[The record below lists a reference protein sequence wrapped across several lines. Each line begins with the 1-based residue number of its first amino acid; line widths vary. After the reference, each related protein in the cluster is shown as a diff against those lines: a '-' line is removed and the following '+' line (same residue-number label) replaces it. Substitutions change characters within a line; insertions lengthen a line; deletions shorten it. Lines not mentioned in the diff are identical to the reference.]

1 MSTHALLKGLERNS
15 SLVLLGTAAFAL
27 IGLAC
32 AAQSTAVDGQVF
44 RLINIRDED
53 NNTRHIQSW
62 LDLAP
67 DGRTLAVA
75 PTQSFPFRLYD
86 LQEGRIA
93 RTLDVGNWYAGA
105 RSTFSS
111 SGRYLVLQQMFYLD
125 MAPNKVRPVK
135 FQVVEVADGRTV
147 FASDD
152 LYSATLSPDERS
164 LYTLGPKGL
173 EVVDLISGERDKL
186 RRMPR
191 LGHAVAVSTDGSKV
205 AVAHQPTRE
214 ELAAMPSVRN
224 DKDALKA
231 LEKFGHIVVVYDAA
245 TLKPIHTLNEPFDK
259 IFRLVYSPDGRDLW
273 IHAKPHTR
281 KGSAVDKRQ
290 SYVSTADASSGAMRR
305 TAFPS
310 LSTYEPDF
318 RISPDGKL
326 FGIVSQGRKFLEI
339 HLYDRESGRMTE
351 RFELGY
357 RFGDATPLKDGEFGA
372 DGRLSFTFLPDGRN
386 IWMTFGT
393 RLVEWTYKP

>member
-1 MSTHALLKGLERNS
+1 ME
-15 SLVLLGTAAFAL
+15 
-27 IGLAC
+27 
-32 AAQSTAVDGQVF
+32 
-44 RLINIRDED
+44 
-53 NNTRHIQSW
+53 
-62 LDLAP
+62 
-67 DGRTLAVA
+67 
-75 PTQSFPFRLYD
+75 
-86 LQEGRIA
+86 EGRIT

-135 FQVVEVADGRTV
+135 FQVVEVADGRSV
-147 FASDD
+147 FAADE
-152 LYSATLSPDERS
+152 LYAAALSPDES
-164 LYTLGPKGL
+164 SIYTLGPAGL
-173 EVVDLISGERDKL
+173 DVVALGSGERDKV
-186 RRMPR
+186 RHMER
-191 LGHAVAVSTDGSKV
+191 LGFAVAVSTDGARV
-205 AVAHQPTRE
+205 AVAHRPTRE

-245 TLKPIHTLNEPFDK
+245 TLEPLHTLNEPFDK

-281 KGSAVDKRQ
+281 KGSAVDPRQ
-290 SYVSTADASSGAMRR
+290 SYVSTADATSGEMRR

-318 RISPDGKL
+318 RISPDGTL

-339 HLYDRESGRMTE
+339 HLYERAGGHMVD
-351 RFELGY
+351 RFELSY

-372 DGRLSFTFLPDGRN
+372 DGRLAFTFLPDGKN

>member
-1 MSTHALLKGLERNS
+1 MSTHALLKGLER
-15 SLVLLGTAAFAL
+15 LPYPAL
-27 IGLAC
+27 IAAALAC
-32 AAQSTAVDGQVF
+32 LLTLGALGQTEGQVY
-44 RLINIRDED
+44 RVINIRDED
-53 NNTRHIQSW
+53 NATRHIQSW

-86 LQEGRIA
+86 LQESRIT
-93 RTLDVGNWYAGA
+93 RTMDVGNWYAGA
-105 RSTFSS
+105 RSSFSRT
-111 SGRYLVLQQMFYLD
+111 GRLLTLQQLFYLD

-147 FASDD
+147 FAADD
-152 LYSATLSPDERS
+152 LYAAALAPDERS

-173 EVVDLISGERDKL
+173 HVVDLSTGRHDPQRHLE
-186 RRMPR
+186 R
-191 LGHAVAVSTDGSKV
+191 LGHAVAVSTDGSRL
-205 AVAHQPTRE
+205 AVAHRPTRE

-231 LEKFGHIVVVYDAA
+231 LEKYGHIVVVYDAA
-245 TLKPIHTLNEPFDK
+245 TLAPLHTLNEPFDK

-281 KGSAVDKRQ
+281 KGSAVDPRQ
-290 SYVSTADASSGAMRR
+290 SYVSTADARSGEMRR

-318 RISPDGKL
+318 RISPDGAL

-339 HLYDRESGRMTE
+339 HLYERETGRMVD
-351 RFELGY
+351 RFELSY
-357 RFGDATPLKDGEFGA
+357 RFRDATPLKDGEFGA

-393 RLVEWTYKP
+393 RLIEWTYTP

>member
-1 MSTHALLKGLERNS
+1 M
-15 SLVLLGTAAFAL
+15 
-27 IGLAC
+27 AC
-32 AAQSTAVDGQVF
+32 AAQPSSVDGQVH
-44 RLINIRDED
+44 RVINIRDEA
-53 NNTRHIQSW
+53 NITRHIQSW
-62 LDLAP
+62 VDLAP
-67 DGRTLAVA
+67 DRRTLAVA

-86 LQEGRIA
+86 LQEGRIT

-105 RSTFSS
+105 RSTFTS

-135 FQVVEVADGRTV
+135 FHVVEVADGRTV
-147 FASDD
+147 FAAQD
-152 LYSATLSPDERS
+152 LYAAALAPDERS

-173 EVVDLISGERDKL
+173 EVVDLNTGERNKV
-186 RRMPR
+186 RRLER
-191 LGHAVAVSTDGSKV
+191 LGHAVAVSTDGSRV
-205 AVAHQPTRE
+205 AVAHRPTRA

-231 LEKFGHIVVVYDAA
+231 LEKLGHIVVVYDAA
-245 TLKPIHTLNEPFDK
+245 TLKPLYTLNEPFDK

-281 KGSAVDKRQ
+281 KGSAADPRQ
-290 SYVSTADASSGAMRR
+290 SYVSTADARTGEMRR

-339 HLYDRESGRMTE
+339 HLYERESGRMVD
-351 RFELGY
+351 RFELSY

>member
-1 MSTHALLKGLERNS
+1 MPPHSPSNRLHRLSYPILLATAIAGL
-15 SLVLLGTAAFAL
+15 LTLAA
-27 IGLAC
+27 
-32 AAQSTAVDGQVF
+32 AAQDDGQQYRV
-44 RLINIRDED
+44 INIRDED
-53 NNTRHIQSW
+53 NVTRHIQSW

-86 LQEGRIA
+86 LQEGRIT

-111 SGRYLVLQQMFYLD
+111 SGRYLVLQQLFYLD
-125 MAPNKVRPVK
+125 MAPNKVRSVK
-135 FQVVEVADGRTV
+135 FEVVDVASG
-147 FASDD
+147 ASIFRAEDI
-152 LYSATLSPDERS
+152 YAAALSPDERI
-164 LYTLGPKGL
+164 LYTLGPNGL
-173 EVVDLISGERDKL
+173 DVIDPVSGKRDPI
-186 RRMPR
+186 RRLER
-191 LGHAVAVSTDGSKV
+191 LGHAVAVSTDGTRV
-205 AVAHQPTRE
+205 AVAHRPTRA

-231 LEKFGHIVVVYDAA
+231 LEKVGNIVVIYDAA
-245 TLKPIHTLNEPFDK
+245 TLTPVHTLNEPFDK
-259 IFRLVYSPDGRDLW
+259 VFRLVYSADGRDLW

-281 KGSAVDKRQ
+281 KGSAMDPRQ
-290 SYVSTADASSGAMRR
+290 SYVSIADAGTGGMRR

-318 RISPDGKL
+318 RISPDGRL
-326 FGIVSQGRKFLEI
+326 FGIVSQGRKFMEI
-339 HLYDRESGRMTE
+339 HLYERETGRMVD
-351 RFELGY
+351 RFELSY
-357 RFGDATPLKDGEFGA
+357 RFADATPLKDGEFGA

-393 RLVEWTYKP
+393 RLIEWTYAP

>member
-1 MSTHALLKGLERNS
+1 MSQRTAKNVLERHTT
-15 SLVLLGTAAFAL
+15 VGLLALAAA
-27 IGLAC
+27 GLLTL
-32 AAQSTAVDGQVF
+32 AAVGQDDGQIYRV
-44 RLINIRDED
+44 INIRDEA
-53 NNTRHIQSW
+53 NTTRHIQSW
-62 LDLAP
+62 LDLSP
-67 DGRTLAVA
+67 DGHTLAVA

-86 LQEGRIA
+86 LEEGRIV
-93 RTLDVGNWYAGA
+93 RNLDVGNWYAGA

-125 MAPNKVRPVK
+125 MAPNKVRHVK

-147 FASDD
+147 FAADD
-152 LYSATLSPDERS
+152 LYAAALSPDERS
-164 LYTLGPKGL
+164 LYTLGPAGL
-173 EVVDLISGERDKL
+173 HVVDLQSGERDKA
-186 RRMPR
+186 RHMER
-191 LGHAVAVSTDGSKV
+191 LGHAVAVNTDGARV
-205 AVAHQPTRE
+205 AVAHRPTRE

-245 TLKPIHTLNEPFDK
+245 TLKPLHTLNEPFDK
-259 IFRLVYSPDGRDLW
+259 IFRLVYSSDARDLW

-281 KGSAVDKRQ
+281 KGSAIDPRQ
-290 SYVSTADASSGAMRR
+290 SYVSTADAQSGEMRR

-310 LSTYEPDF
+310 LAQYEPDF
-318 RISPDGKL
+318 RISADGKL
-326 FGIVSQGRKFLEI
+326 FGIVSQGAKFLEI
-339 HLYDRESGRMTE
+339 HLYERETGRMVD
-351 RFELGY
+351 RFALSY
-357 RFGDATPLKDGEFGA
+357 RFRDATPLKDGEFGA

>member
-1 MSTHALLKGLERNS
+1 VSQRTAKNALERQ
-15 SLVLLGTAAFAL
+15 TT
-27 IGLAC
+27 IGLLAL
-32 AAQSTAVDGQVF
+32 AAAGLLTLAAVGQDDGQVY
-44 RLINIRDED
+44 RVINIRDES
-53 NNTRHIQSW
+53 NTTRHIQSW

-86 LQEGRIA
+86 LEEDRIL

-147 FASDD
+147 FAADD
-152 LYSATLSPDERS
+152 LYAAALSPDERS
-164 LYTLGPKGL
+164 LYALGPNGL
-173 EVVDLISGERDKL
+173 DVVDLQSGERDKA
-186 RRMPR
+186 RHMER
-191 LGHAVAVSTDGSKV
+191 LGHAVAVSTDGARV
-205 AVAHQPTRE
+205 AVAHRPTRE

-231 LEKFGHIVVVYDAA
+231 LEKLGHIVVVYDAA
-245 TLKPIHTLNEPFDK
+245 TLKPLHTLNEPFDK
-259 IFRLVYSPDGRDLW
+259 IFRLVYSSDGRDLW

-281 KGSAVDKRQ
+281 KGSAIDPRQ
-290 SYVSTADASSGAMRR
+290 SYVSTADAQSGEMRR

-310 LSTYEPDF
+310 LAQYEPDF
-318 RISPDGKL
+318 RISADGKL
-326 FGIVSQGRKFLEI
+326 FGIVSQGAKFLEI
-339 HLYDRESGRMTE
+339 HLYERETGRMVD
-351 RFELGY
+351 RFALSY
-357 RFGDATPLKDGEFGA
+357 RFRDATPLKDGEFGA

>member
-1 MSTHALLKGLERNS
+1 MSTHALLKGLER
-15 SLVLLGTAAFAL
+15 LPYPAL
-27 IGLAC
+27 IATALAC
-32 AAQSTAVDGQVF
+32 LMTLASLGQTDGQVY
-44 RLINIRDED
+44 RVINIRDED
-53 NNTRHIQSW
+53 NKTRHIQSW

-86 LQEGRIA
+86 LEEGSIT

-105 RSTFSS
+105 RSTFSA
-111 SGRYLVLQQMFYLD
+111 SGRLLVLQQMFYLD

-135 FQVVEVADGRTV
+135 FQVVEVADGRSV
-147 FASDD
+147 FAAED
-152 LYSATLSPDERS
+152 LYAAALSPDERS

-173 EVVDLISGERDKL
+173 EVVDLATGQRDPQ
-186 RRMPR
+186 RRMER
-191 LGHAVAVSTDGSKV
+191 LGHAVAVSTDGSRV
-205 AVAHQPTRE
+205 AVAHRPTRD

-231 LEKFGHIVVVYDAA
+231 LEKLGHIVVVYDAA
-245 TLKPIHTLNEPFDK
+245 TMKPLHTLNEPFDK
-259 IFRLVYSPDGRDLW
+259 IFRLVYSTDGRDLW

-281 KGSAVDKRQ
+281 KGSAVDPRQ
-290 SYVSTADASSGAMRR
+290 SYVSTADARSGEMRR

-339 HLYDRESGRMTE
+339 HLYDRESGRMVD
-351 RFELGY
+351 RFELSY
-357 RFGDATPLKDGEFGA
+357 RFRDATPLKDGEFGA

-393 RLVEWTYKP
+393 RLIEWTYKP

>member
-1 MSTHALLKGLERNS
+1 MSTHALLKGLYR
-15 SLVLLGTAAFAL
+15 LPYPAL
-27 IGLAC
+27 IATALAGLITLGAL
-32 AAQSTAVDGQVF
+32 AQVDGQVY
-44 RLINIRDED
+44 RVVNIRDEA
-53 NNTRHIQSW
+53 NIPRHIQSW

-86 LQEGRIA
+86 LEEGHIT

-111 SGRYLVLQQMFYLD
+111 SGRLLVLQQMFYLD

-135 FQVVEVADGRTV
+135 FQVVELADGRSV
-147 FASDD
+147 FAADD
-152 LYSATLSPDERS
+152 LYAAALAPDERS

-173 EVVDLISGERDKL
+173 DVVDLATGQRDPQ
-186 RRMPR
+186 RRMER
-191 LGHAVAVSTDGSKV
+191 LGHAVAVSTDGTRV
-205 AVAHQPTRE
+205 AVAHRPTRD
-214 ELAAMPSVRN
+214 ELAAMPSVRS

-245 TLKPIHTLNEPFDK
+245 TLKPLHTLNEPFDK

-281 KGSAVDKRQ
+281 KGSAVDPRQ
-290 SYVSTADASSGAMRR
+290 SYVSTADALSGEMRR

-318 RISPDGKL
+318 RISPDGRL

-339 HLYDRESGRMTE
+339 HLYDRETGRMVD
-351 RFELGY
+351 RFELSY
-357 RFGDATPLKDGEFGA
+357 RFRDATPLKDGEFGA

-393 RLVEWTYKP
+393 RLIEWTYTP

>member
-1 MSTHALLKGLERNS
+1 VTSINTSNRLERLS
-15 SLVLLGTAAFAL
+15 YPAL
-27 IGLAC
+27 IATALAGLLTLVA
-32 AAQSTAVDGQVF
+32 AAQSDGQVY
-44 RLINIRDED
+44 RVINIRDEA
-53 NNTRHIQSW
+53 NTTRHIQSW

-86 LQEGRIA
+86 LQENRIT

-111 SGRYLVLQQMFYLD
+111 SGRYLVLQQLFYLD

-135 FQVVEVADGRTV
+135 FQVVDVATGRAV
-147 FASDD
+147 YHAED
-152 LYSATLSPDERS
+152 LYNAALSPDERH
-164 LYTLGPKGL
+164 LYTLGPSGL
-173 EVVDLISGERDKL
+173 DVVDLNSGERSAQHRVD
-186 RRMPR
+186 RP
-191 LGHAVAVSTDGSKV
+191 GHAVAVSTDGSRV
-205 AVAHQPTRE
+205 AVAHRPTRA

-231 LEKFGHIVVVYDAA
+231 LEKVGHIVVIYDAS
-245 TLKPIHTLNEPFDK
+245 TLQPLHTLDEPFDK
-259 IFRLVYSPDGRDLW
+259 IFRLVYSSDGRDLW

-281 KGSAVDKRQ
+281 KGSAVDPRQ
-290 SYVSTADASSGAMRR
+290 SYVSTADAATGAMKR
-305 TAFPS
+305 TTFPS

-318 RISPDGKL
+318 RISPDGRL

-339 HLYDRESGRMTE
+339 HLYERETGRMVD
-351 RFELGY
+351 RFELSY
-357 RFGDATPLKDGEFGA
+357 RFADATPLKDGEFGA
-372 DGRLSFTFLPDGRN
+372 DGRLSFTFLPDGRT

-393 RLVEWTYKP
+393 RLIEWTYAP